1 MSKNGRPGP
10 VWIDIPINLLGK
22 IINEN
27 RLRHFSPPDYNPEK
41 KFKKLSNKIS
51 LIYNLLNKSQRPVL
65 LVGYRIK
72 ISNLN

>member
-41 KFKKLSNKIS
+41 KFKKLR
-51 LIYNLLNKSQRPVL
+51 LPRFDKSMDDRLKSKYFYTIQKKPEIIR
-65 LVGYRIK
+65 G
-72 ISNLN
+72 